1 MNKDKINR
9 INELA
14 KLSKE
19 RELTEDER
27 KEQQALRQEF
37 LKAIRADVRGQLES
51 IEFVD
56 QALKL
61 LNGK

>member
-27 KEQQALRQEF
+27 KEQQTLRQEF

-56 QALKL
+56 
-61 LNGK
+61 